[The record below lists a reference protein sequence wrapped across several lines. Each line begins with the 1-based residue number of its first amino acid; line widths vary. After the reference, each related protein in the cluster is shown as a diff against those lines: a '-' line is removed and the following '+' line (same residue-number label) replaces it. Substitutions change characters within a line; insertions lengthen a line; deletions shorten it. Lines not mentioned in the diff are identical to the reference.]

1 MDDENE
7 TKSPLRNDDD
17 TDDSII
23 GYWKWENSWTTQQ
36 IKMHVAAG
44 SDLAL
49 HVVLAV
55 IVNQIRYER
64 NAIAMSVWSKA
75 KNFFLQKVFTRTIRI
90 QFERI
95 EEEKRVDKRTKKC
108 QCYFLR

>member
-1 MDDENE
+1 VDDENE

-64 NAIAMSVWSKA
+64 NAIAMSV
-75 KNFFLQKVFTRTIRI
+75 
-90 QFERI
+90 
-95 EEEKRVDKRTKKC
+95 
-108 QCYFLR
+108 